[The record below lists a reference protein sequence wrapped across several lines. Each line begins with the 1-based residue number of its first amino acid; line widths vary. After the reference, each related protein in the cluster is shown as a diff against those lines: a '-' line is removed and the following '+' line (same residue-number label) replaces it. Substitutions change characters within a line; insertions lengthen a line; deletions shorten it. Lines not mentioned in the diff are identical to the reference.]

1 MSEVAKL
8 IKKRR
13 QELGMSLED
22 VAKKVGVGRSTVRK
36 WEEGMIKS
44 IKSDKLEALS
54 DVLHLSPVELVPGR
68 KKSFGELT
76 VDAIVKSKF
85 AEVGAFAK
93 PIMLERSTDRMIKQ
107 TGVKDIRIVRV
118 SEDPELSALLKIWKV
133 APDKAKKSAV
143 EMLKIMSE
151 PDGKE

>member
-76 VDAIVKSKF
+76 ADAIVKSKF
-85 AEVGAFAK
+85 AEAGAFTK
-93 PIMLERSTDRMIKQ
+93 PIMLKRAPKRMIKQ
-107 TGVKDIRIVRV
+107 AGAKDIRIVKV
-118 SEDPELSALLKIWKV
+118 SEDPALAAMLKVWKV
-133 APDKAKKSAV
+133 SDPKAKEAAV
-143 EMLKIMSE
+143 KMLETMADIK
-151 PDGKE
+151 K